1 MIRTT
6 SDLGLAARQGYDAII
21 DVRSPGEFAEDHIP
35 GAINLPVLDDAQ
47 RAEVGTM
54 FVQRSKF
61 LARRIGAAHVARNI
75 AGHLETALAD
85 RDGTFRPLVY
95 CWRGGQRSAAMATV
109 MEQVGWPV
117 TRLEGGYQ
125 TWRRKVV
132 ADLYG
137 RDAPADTALRLVLLD
152 GYTGSGKTGILRR
165 LPQEGV
171 QTIDLE
177 ALADHRGSLFGAMS
191 VAQPA
196 QKQFESRIAG
206 TLDRLD
212 RTRPIV
218 VEAESSRIG
227 NLTLPPVLWA
237 AMKTAPRIEVTVPIA
252 ARVALVLKDYQ
263 EIGADP
269 QALEAALRRLPR
281 HHSRETVAG
290 WITAAREGRLAPLVT
305 DLMLQHYDPAYRRG
319 ANARPPALATLALNG
334 TSERDL
340 RVGSRHV
347 AEAVARLDGPLG
359 LVGSAFLR
367 AGAVEAG

>member
-6 SDLGLAARQGYDAII
+6 SDLSLAARQGYDAII
-21 DVRSPGEFAEDHIP
+21 DVRSPGEFAQDHIP
-35 GAINLPVLDDAQ
+35 GALNLPVLDDAQ

-61 LARRIGAAHVARNI
+61 LARRIGAAYVAHNI
-75 AGHLETALAD
+75 AGHLQAALAD
-85 RDGTFRPLVY
+85 RDGNFRPLVY
-95 CWRGGQRSAAMATV
+95 CWRGGQRSAAMVTV

-117 TRLEGGYQ
+117 TQLEGGYQ

-132 ADLYG
+132 ADLYD
-137 RDAPADTALRLVLLD
+137 RDAPADTALKLVLLD

-171 QTIDLE
+171 QTLDLE
-177 ALADHRGSLFGAMS
+177 ALADHRGSLFGAPRG
-191 VAQPA
+191 AQPG
-196 QKQFESRIAG
+196 QKLFESRIVEA
-206 TLDRLD
+206 LDRLD

-237 AMKTAPRIEVTVPIA
+237 AMKAAPRIEVTVPVE
-252 ARVALVLKDYQ
+252 ARVALVLNDYRA
-263 EIGADP
+263 IGADVE
-269 QALEAALRRLPR
+269 ALEAALRRLPR
-281 HHSRETVAG
+281 HHSRETIAG
-290 WITAAREGRLAPLVT
+290 WVTAAREGRLAELVT

-319 ANARPPALATLALNG
+319 ANARHPALATVSLNG

-340 RVGSRHV
+340 HAGATQV
-347 AEAVARLDGPLG
+347 AQAVAPGPG
-359 LVGSAFLR
+359 PGQDPFQAQ
-367 AGAVEAG
+367 A

>member
-1 MIRTT
+1 VIRTT

-21 DVRSPGEFAEDHIP
+21 DVRSPAEFAEDHIP

-47 RAEVGTM
+47 RAEIGTM

-61 LARRIGAAHVARNI
+61 LARRTGAAYVARNI
-75 AGHLETALAD
+75 AGHLQTALAD
-85 RDGTFRPLVY
+85 RDGGFRPLVY

-137 RDAPADTALRLVLLD
+137 EETTGDAALNIILLD
-152 GYTGSGKTGILRR
+152 GYTGSGKTMILGQ
-165 LPQEGV
+165 LSQEGV

-177 ALADHRGSLFGAMS
+177 ALADHRGSLFGATR
-191 VAQPA
+191 VPQPG
-196 QKQFESRIAG
+196 QKLFETRLAEA
-206 TLDRLD
+206 LACLD

-227 NLTLPPVLWA
+227 NLTLPPVLWT
-237 AMKTAPRIEVTVPIA
+237 AMKRAPGIELIVPIE
-252 ARVALVLKDYQ
+252 ARVAHVLSEYRA
-263 EIGADP
+263 IGADVE
-269 QALEAALRRLPR
+269 ALQAALARLPR
-281 HHSRETVAG
+281 HHSRETIAG
-290 WITAAREGRLAPLVT
+290 WSAAAQQGRLAELVT

-319 ANARPPALATLALNG
+319 AAVRRSVVSRITLERL
-334 TSERDL
+334 SERDL
-340 RVGSRHV
+340 RAAARHV
-347 AEAVARLDGPLG
+347 AQAVARVSAPGPG
-359 LVGSAFLR
+359 RS
-367 AGAVEAG
+367 

>member
-6 SDLGLAARQGYDAII
+6 SDLSLAARQGYDAII
-21 DVRSPGEFAEDHIP
+21 DVRSPAEFAEDHIP

-61 LARRIGAAHVARNI
+61 LARRTGAAYVAHNI
-75 AGHLETALAD
+75 AGHLQTALAD
-85 RDGTFRPLVY
+85 RDGGFRPLVY

-137 RDAPADTALRLVLLD
+137 EESPGDAALNIILLD
-152 GYTGSGKTGILRR
+152 GYTGSGKTMILG
-165 LPQEGV
+165 LLSQEGV

-177 ALADHRGSLFGAMS
+177 ALADHRGSLFGATH
-191 VAQPA
+191 VPQPG
-196 QKQFESRIAG
+196 QKLFE
-206 TLDRLD
+206 TRLAEALASMD

-227 NLTLPPVLWA
+227 NLTLPPVLWT
-237 AMKTAPRIEVTVPIA
+237 AMKAASRIEVTVPIE
-252 ARVALVLKDYQ
+252 ARVALVLNDYRA
-263 EIGADP
+263 IGADVE
-269 QALEAALRRLPR
+269 ALQAALARLPR
-281 HHSRETVAG
+281 HHSRETIAG
-290 WITAAREGRLAPLVT
+290 WSAAAQQGRLGELVT

-319 ANARPPALATLALNG
+319 SDARPPALASVTLNG
-334 TSERDL
+334 LCESDMRAAARRIAET
-340 RVGSRHV
+340 V
-347 AEAVARLDGPLG
+347 A
-359 LVGSAFLR
+359 R
-367 AGAVEAG
+367 AGAPRPGGS

>member
-1 MIRTT
+1 VIRTT
-6 SDLGLAARQGYDAII
+6 SDLSLAVRQGYDAII

-61 LARRIGAAHVARNI
+61 LARRIGAAYVAHNI
-75 AGHLETALAD
+75 AGHLQAALGD
-85 RDGTFRPLVY
+85 RDGNFRPLVY
-95 CWRGGQRSAAMATV
+95 CWRGGQRSAAMVTV

-137 RDAPADTALRLVLLD
+137 QDGPDTALKLVLLD

-177 ALADHRGSLFGAMS
+177 ALADHRGSLFGATP
-191 VAQPA
+191 VAQPG
-196 QKQFESRIAG
+196 QKRFESRIVEA
-206 TLDRLD
+206 LDCLD

-237 AMKTAPRIEVTVPIA
+237 AMKVAPRIEVTVPIE
-252 ARVALVLKDYQ
+252 ARVALVLNDYRA
-263 EIGADP
+263 IGADVE
-269 QALEAALRRLPR
+269 ALEAALRRLPR
-281 HHSRETVAG
+281 HHSRETVAA
-290 WITAAREGRLAPLVT
+290 WITAAREGRLAELVA

-319 ANARPPALATLALNG
+319 ANARRPALATVALNG

-340 RVGSRHV
+340 SDGATDV
-347 AEAVARLDGPLG
+347 ARAVAPGPDPAQG
-359 LVGSAFLR
+359 PFQA
-367 AGAVEAG
+367 